1 MHIDNI
7 IEKLRAH
14 NGPPVQAIYVSH
26 NTYLDILDE
35 TQEGRFD
42 YNSPTIQALSQIML
56 IVDIEVED
64 GDYVLQTW

>member
-14 NGPPVQAIYVSH
+14 TGPQIQSIHVSH

-35 TQEGRFD
+35 IQEGNFD
-42 YNSPTIQALSQIML
+42 YNSPTIQALANIL
-56 IVDIEVED
+56 LVVDLEVED
-64 GDYVLQTW
+64 GDYILQSW

>member
-14 NGPPVQAIYVSH
+14 SGPAVQAILVSH

-35 TQEGRFD
+35 IQEGYFD

-64 GDYVLQTW
+64 GDYILQTW